1 MRSSKVVYLVT
12 RAHGLRRHLLR
23 TEDYIRLLKV
33 ESVLGIV
40 DFLSHGDYSSDLSR
54 LPPKEVD
61 AYLLEKIVDRRLS
74 DRFSSLLEIASG
86 KIGDALKQYYR
97 KLEVENLKRVV
108 RAEHENVQ
116 LNENQLIPIAR
127 KYQTVNFPAILE
139 ARNISEMVYLLSE
152 TPYDVLK
159 EKVDLYTRYNN
170 PLILEASIESVYY
183 KNLWKKIGDLP
194 EKDEIE
200 QLVGTEMDLRNLS
213 LVFSSKQKNM
223 DRDLLDEMI
232 LGAHYRLQK
241 GAIDAMSDAP
251 YAAIPEL
258 LAMQAYVDLARDAVD
273 LFQEGKFTEIEN
285 SFSRYV
291 YSNAERAMT
300 RRPNSSVFVFAYLGL
315 CFREA
320 KNLTTLAIG
329 KEMRLSDE
337 EIRKL
342 MFI

>member
-1 MRSSKVVYLVT
+1 MRSSRIVYLVT

-23 TEDYIRLLKV
+23 AEDYIRLLKV

-40 DFLSHGDYSSDLSR
+40 DFLSHGDYSSDLNR

-61 AYLLEKIVDRRLS
+61 AYLLEKIVYRRLS
-74 DRFSSLLEIASG
+74 GRFSSLLEIASG
-86 KIGDALKQYYR
+86 KIGDALKQYYM
-97 KLEVENLKRVV
+97 KLEVENLKRIV
-108 RAEHENVQ
+108 RAEHENFQ

-127 KYQTVNFPAILE
+127 KYQTVNFPALLE
-139 ARNISEMVYLLSE
+139 ARNINEMVYFLSE

-159 EKVDLYTRYNN
+159 EKLDLYTKYNN
-170 PLILEASIESVYY
+170 PLILEATIESVYY
-183 KNLWKKIGDLP
+183 QNLWKKIGNLP
-194 EKDEIE
+194 EKNEIE
-200 QLVGTEMDLRNLS
+200 QLVGTEMDLRNLL

-223 DRDLLDEMI
+223 ERGLLDEMI
-232 LGAHYRLQK
+232 LSSHYRLQK
-241 GAIDAMSDAP
+241 GVIDAMSDAP
-251 YAAIPEL
+251 YGAIPEL
-258 LAMQAYVDLARDAVD
+258 LARQAYVDLAREAVD

-300 RRPNSSVFVFAYLGL
+300 RKPNSSVFVFAYLDL

-329 KEMRLSDE
+329 KQMKLSEE

-342 MFI
+342 IFI